1 MNKMEEVVVLLGR
14 EHWRVLPN
22 NKKAS
27 DDGFAL
33 TNIQS
38 ISAAY
43 LFSGASSFFLLYV

>member
-1 MNKMEEVVVLLGR
+1 MNKMDVLLGR

-22 NKKAS
+22 NKIAS
-27 DDGFAL
+27 DGFAL